1 VNLKA
6 HSIDNQVTI
15 GENSRLE
22 DLLDILSVICNVYVQ
37 MLKMN
42 LLKHSSDTSALF
54 FSSSPQ
60 LLGSILHTQA
70 LFLQL
75 RRDHS
80 TLLR

>member
-6 HSIDNQVTI
+6 HSIDNQVII

-37 MLKMN
+37 MIKMN

-60 LLGSILHTQA
+60 LLRIHFAHPGFISPIEA
-70 LFLQL
+70 
-75 RRDHS
+75 
-80 TLLR
+80 